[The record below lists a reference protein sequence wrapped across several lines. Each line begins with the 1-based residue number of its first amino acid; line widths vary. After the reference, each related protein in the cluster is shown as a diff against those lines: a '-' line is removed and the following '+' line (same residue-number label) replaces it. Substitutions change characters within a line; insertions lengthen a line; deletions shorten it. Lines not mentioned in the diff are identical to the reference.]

1 MHFNTPSLFRNI
13 GEHRLKSLFKT
24 KQTDFMRRVKINK
37 HEIGLVIKDRAYVRV
52 LTEGKY
58 WLLNEEIAIFN
69 RFSEFTLGLWIDQLM
84 LVDGFR
90 EEVEIVD
97 VPLNHLALVFIDHKL
112 VYVYPTGK
120 HAVWKSNLNIRIQ
133 YENIADYRILE
144 SVGREL
150 LNTLP
155 LKNYIRELDIAA
167 HEKAVLL
174 VDGKLMGVLD
184 AGTYTYWK
192 NINKI
197 EVKRVDMRVRNLEL
211 TGQELLTKDKAQIR
225 MNFVAQYQVKDVEKA
240 LLENSDYERQLYVML
255 QIALRNYVG
264 LQSLDELMLSKDQVN
279 EAVHTSLKVTSE
291 MLGIDLLHSGCKD
304 LILPGEI
311 RDIMNQVLVAEKR
324 AQANVITRREETA
337 STRSLLNTAKLLEEN
352 AMLYK
357 LKELEYVER
366 MAEKIS
372 EISLNGNG
380 QLLDQLKTLFVK

>member
-1 MHFNTPSLFRNI
+1 MKRI
-13 GEHRLKSLFKT
+13 
-24 KQTDFMRRVKINK
+24 KINK
-37 HEIGLVIKDRAYVRV
+37 HEIGLVIKDRAYVRI
-52 LTEGKY
+52 LKEGKY
-58 WLLNEEIAIFN
+58 WIFNEEVSIFN
-69 RFSEFTLGLWIDQLM
+69 RFSEFTLDLWIDQLM

-90 EEVEIVD
+90 EEVEMVD
-97 VPLNHLALVFIDHKL
+97 VPLNHLALVFVDQKL
-112 VYVYPTGK
+112 TYVYTAGK
-120 HAVWKSNLNIRIQ
+120 HAVWKSNLPVRVQ
-133 YENIADYRILE
+133 YESIADYHIGE
-144 SVGREL
+144 SVEREL
-150 LNTLP
+150 LNVVP

-174 VDGKLMGVLD
+174 VDGKMMGLLD
-184 AGTYTYWK
+184 AGIYTYWK

-197 EVKRVDMRVRNLEL
+197 EVKRVDMRVRNIEL

-225 MNFVAQYQVKDVEKA
+225 MNFVAQYQVRDVEKA

-255 QIALRNYVG
+255 QIALRNYIG
-264 LQSLDELMLSKDQVN
+264 LQSLDELMLSKDQVS
-279 EAVHTSLKVTSE
+279 EAVNASMASTGA
-291 MLGIDLLHSGCKD
+291 MLGIELLHSGCKD

-311 RDIMNQVLVAEKR
+311 RDIMNQVLVAEKK

-372 EISLNGNG
+372 EVSLNGNG